1 MRSGSRAA
9 MLTHA
14 ALFPAPPFAAPGLSA
29 TAARADREERQKG
42 PLNSWSIPGFV
53 ETREL
58 GSGGSGRVVM
68 AVEQS
73 TGDLVAIKY
82 LDARLAGDSRF
93 LQAFRTEARLLRDLR
108 SPHVARFHRYVESE
122 EGAALVMELID
133 GPSLRTLL
141 RQEGAT
147 TPEAALTVLKGSLL
161 GLCAAHEAGIVHRDY
176 KPENVLVTVEGVSK
190 LVDFGIAARD
200 GSTPSGAGTPMYMAP
215 EQWQG
220 EAASP
225 ATDVYAAT
233 ATFFECLTGARPF
246 RGEHLAEIAVQH
258 LSAEIPVRSV
268 PEPVRPVIE
277 RGMAKSPLDRPAS
290 AADFLSELEE
300 VAVASYGGDWE
311 ERGRRALAL
320 CAAGLAVGLSQPH
333 YGGDAE
339 AATSLATTELD
350 GPVDARDVQR
360 SGRGRRRTFRPAR
373 EGGTSPARSRTRR
386 RGRADGCG
394 GADRRRGERGTA
406 GGVLI
411 VVTRVHDLAGAR
423 RGDFAGHLRA
433 LARVFGIRPL
443 LGVPLRLRRTR
454 VTLGW
459 SGRGPRRRGHR
470 RRAGPARAVRRVGPG
485 SFRSGRAGGDHV
497 HRWWGADADG
507 AIRVGQRCRDHL
519 AQGGVVAAGSRCRG
533 HGHHDR
539 PRPGHPHPDLVQQR
553 PKWHSW
559 RTGRRHGDLCAQ
571 GTHLLRPPLHAHLP
585 QRQMPAV
592 LGPADI
598 HDARSR
604 VG

>member
-1 MRSGSRAA
+1 M
-9 MLTHA
+9 
-14 ALFPAPPFAAPGLSA
+14 
-29 TAARADREERQKG
+29 
-42 PLNSWSIPGFV
+42 NSWSIPGFV

-360 SGRGRRRTFRPAR
+360 SGRRPAGGDAVPSGRRAR
-373 EGGTSPARSRTRR
+373 AGRRLRVPVLVGAGVLTGVAVLTAVAVSGGPQAVSSSSSPGSTTWPVPGEVTSPGTSGPSPEFSASAPSSASPSVSAAP
-386 RGRADGCG
+386 GSPSG
-394 GADRRRGERGTA
+394 GADGAPVGGGTA
-406 GGVLI
+406 GGPARPGQSGASAPDPSAPGEQVATTSTGGGGQTPTAQSASVSGAEITSLKAASSQRAADAAVTVTTIGPDPVTLTLTWYNSDQSGTPGEQDGATETFVLKGR
-411 VVTRVHDLAGAR
+411 TSYDLRYTHTFRSDRCPRYWGLRISTTPGAGS
-423 RGDFAGHLRA
+423 GEPYQDTGA
-433 LARVFGIRPL
+433 LACMINFPE
-443 LGVPLRLRRTR
+443 LG
-454 VTLGW
+454 
-459 SGRGPRRRGHR
+459 
-470 RRAGPARAVRRVGPG
+470 
-485 SFRSGRAGGDHV
+485 
-497 HRWWGADADG
+497 
-507 AIRVGQRCRDHL
+507 
-519 AQGGVVAAGSRCRG
+519 
-533 HGHHDR
+533 
-539 PRPGHPHPDLVQQR
+539 
-553 PKWHSW
+553 
-559 RTGRRHGDLCAQ
+559 
-571 GTHLLRPPLHAHLP
+571 
-585 QRQMPAV
+585 
-592 LGPADI
+592 
-598 HDARSR
+598 
-604 VG
+604 